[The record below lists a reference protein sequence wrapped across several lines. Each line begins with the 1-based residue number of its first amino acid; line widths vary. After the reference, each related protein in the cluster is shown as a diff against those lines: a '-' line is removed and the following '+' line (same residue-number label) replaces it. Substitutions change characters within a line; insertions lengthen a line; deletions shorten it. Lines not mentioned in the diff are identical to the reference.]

1 MTGWRQKA
9 PVATPSL
16 PSARSAREVART
28 RAEKAA
34 TSWAAGVPATSSGT
48 SGCSAA
54 RLMKVTP
61 KSVSARVVKTATA
74 PARPS
79 RGKRISAPGLRPIQF
94 RCMVS
99 TRSGQ
104 PVRRSRSRSSS
115 SA

>member
-1 MTGWRQKA
+1 
-9 PVATPSL
+9 VATPSF
-16 PSARSAREVART
+16 PPARSAREVARA
-28 RAEKAA
+28 RAAKAA
-34 TSWAAGVPATSSGT
+34 TSPAAGVPATSSGT

-61 KSVSARVVKTATA
+61 RVVKTATA